1 MTDDELLDA
10 PHGDSAPQREPAPAL
25 EVWRLRRGDHMLIC
39 KLCDRRVGVDVLT
52 LDATRWSVL
61 TQRCASQAH
70 AEFVAM
76 SYCRTYLRQGWTE
89 QR

>member
-1 MTDDELLDA
+1 MTDGELLDA
-10 PHGDSAPQREPAPAL
+10 PHLDSAPQHEPPAAL
-25 EVWRLRRGDHMLIC
+25 EMWRLRRGDHMLIC
-39 KLCDRRVGVDVLT
+39 KLSDRRVGVDVLT
-52 LDATRWSVL
+52 LDASRWSVL

-76 SYCRTYLRQGWTE
+76 SYRRTYLRQGWTE

>member
-1 MTDDELLDA
+1 
-10 PHGDSAPQREPAPAL
+10 
-25 EVWRLRRGDHMLIC
+25 MLIC

-76 SYCRTYLRQGWTE
+76 SYRRTYLRQGWTE